1 MLRTVVLPVNP
12 TADWTTFAW
21 PLRYVLEVGQYGVDA
36 TAWLTAT
43 NGEAIISV
51 AVEQAGTLA
60 VMPVEYVT
68 TGMTITG
75 WTVRIGGGTPG
86 DTGSIRSHA
95 ALANGEMLIVDV
107 TLATRGLP

>member
-60 VMPVEYVT
+60 VLPVEYVT
-68 TGMTITG
+68 TGTTITG
-75 WTVRIGGGTPG
+75 WTVKVGGGTAG
-86 DTGSIRSHA
+86 EVAAIRAHA
-95 ALANGEMLIVDV
+95 ALANGEMLIVDIN
-107 TLATRGLP
+107 LPTRSIP